1 MATTISARN
10 AAQTLGLIAV
20 NGNTTT
26 AGVTAE
32 TVYTCPVGKLAQV
45 VDCSCQRNSYAGGMN
60 TGDQFNL
67 RINTNNLGFDTVGG
81 SAVDTIDALI
91 FKRQN
96 AIIGAVL
103 EAGDTINFEGEDGTS
118 QNGNMKFL
126 ISIRER
132 PA

>member
-10 AAQTLGLIAV
+10 AAQTLGVIAV

-26 AGVTAE
+26 AGDTAE
-32 TVYTCPVGKLAQV
+32 VVYTCPTGKLAQV
-45 VDCSCQRNSYAGGMN
+45 IECSCMRNSYSGG
-60 TGDQFNL
+60 TGAGDQFNL

-81 SAVDTIDALI
+81 TVNDTIDALI
-91 FKRQN
+91 FKRQE

-103 EAGDTINFEGEDGTS
+103 EAGDTINFESEDGTS
-118 QNGNMKFL
+118 NNGNMKFM
-126 ISIRER
+126 ISIKER

>member
-10 AAQTLGLIAV
+10 AAQKLGLIAV

-26 AGVTAE
+26 AGDTAE
-32 TVYTCPVGKLAQV
+32 TVYTCPTGKLAEV
-45 VDCSCQRNSYAGGMN
+45 VECTCQRNSYAGGMN

-67 RINTNNLGFDTVGG
+67 RVNTDNLGFDTVGG
-81 SAVDTIDALI
+81 SASDTIDALI
-91 FKRQN
+91 FKKQD
-96 AIIGAVL
+96 AIIGVVL

-118 QNGNMKFL
+118 NNGNMKFK

-132 PA
+132 PV

>member
-10 AAQTLGLIAV
+10 AAQTLGLTAV
-20 NGNTTT
+20 NGQTSTAGTT
-26 AGVTAE
+26 AQV
-32 TVYTCPVGKLAQV
+32 VYTCPVGKLAQV

-67 RINTNNLGFDTVGG
+67 RINTDNLGFDTVGG
-81 SAVDTIDALI
+81 SASDTIDALI

-96 AIIGAVL
+96 AIIGLVL

-118 QNGNMKFL
+118 NNGAMKFR
-126 ISIRER
+126 ISVRER

>member
-45 VDCSCQRNSYAGGMN
+45 IECACQRNSYSGG
-60 TGDQFNL
+60 TSTADQFNL

-81 SAVDTIDALI
+81 AAADTINALI
-91 FKRQN
+91 FKRQE

-103 EAGDTINFEGEDGTS
+103 EAGDTINFECEDGTS
-118 QNGNMKFL
+118 QNGNMKFQ
-126 ISIRER
+126 ISIKER